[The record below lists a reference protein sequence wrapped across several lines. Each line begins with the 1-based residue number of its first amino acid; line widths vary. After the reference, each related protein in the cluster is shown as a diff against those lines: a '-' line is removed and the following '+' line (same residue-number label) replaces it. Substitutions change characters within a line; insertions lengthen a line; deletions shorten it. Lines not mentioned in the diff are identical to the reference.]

1 MNTLRKNVLIAL
13 AALSLGGAAAGV
25 QAQAP
30 QAPQAPQAHAGHAGH
45 AGMTPEQRQARMA
58 EHFAKRQAAL
68 HEALKITPAQE
79 PGFNAFVASMKPAR
93 HGDRAQWA
101 SLTAPER
108 MAKRIAMMQAR
119 LDALNTFYSTLTPE
133 QKKLMDQQAMR
144 HHGGHG
150 GHGWHGER
158 GEHGWHRMQHGQKA
172 QG

>member
-13 AALSLGGAAAGV
+13 AALSLGGAAVGA
-25 QAQAP
+25 QAQAKA

-45 AGMTPEQRQARMA
+45 AAMTPEQRQARMA

-68 HEALKITPAQE
+68 HDALKITPAQE
-79 PGFNAFVASMKPAR
+79 PAFNAFVASMKPAH

-101 SLTAPER
+101 SLSAPER

-133 QKKLMDQQAMR
+133 QKKLMDQQAM
-144 HHGGHG
+144 HG
-150 GHGWHGER
+150 HGER
-158 GEHGWHRMQHGQKA
+158 GEHGEHGWHHMQHGEKA

>member
-13 AALSLGGAAAGV
+13 AALSLGGAAAGA
-25 QAQAP
+25 QAQA

-45 AGMTPEQRQARMA
+45 ADMTPEQHQARMA
-58 EHFAKRQAAL
+58 ERMAKRRAAL
-68 HEALKITPAQE
+68 HDALKITPAQE
-79 PGFNAFVASMKPAR
+79 PAFNAFIASMKPAH

-101 SLTAPER
+101 SMTAPER
-108 MAKRIAMMQAR
+108 MAKGIAMMQAR

-133 QKKLMDQQAMR
+133 QKKLMDQEAMR
-144 HHGGHG
+144 HHGE
-150 GHGWHGER
+150 HGWHGER